1 MDLEISTELSVCKA
15 NPEALKFFNTV
26 KKAGK
31 AGKRV
36 VIISDMY
43 LSASTISTILI
54 SCGYD
59 LTGVNVY
66 VSSEYG
72 KTKRSGNLFREVL
85 KALKPLNPLRG
96 VEVSASVLQRR
107 EELKKLKKLKKL
119 ESCESP
125 ETVKKLES
133 DRSGEG
139 VDSVEGKHVL
149 HIGDNY
155 ISDVLMPRKCG
166 MKSFLYNRCSRS

>member
-43 LSASTISTILI
+43 LSASTISTILT

-85 KALKPLNPLRG
+85 RVLR
-96 VEVSASVLQRR
+96 E
-107 EELKKLKKLKKL
+107 
-119 ESCESP
+119 
-125 ETVKKLES
+125 
-133 DRSGEG
+133 
-139 VDSVEGKHVL
+139 EGKHVL

-166 MKSFLYNRCSRS
+166 MKSFLYNRLSQS